1 MKVQSV
7 ILAAGEGTRMK
18 SNLPKVLHSLAGK
31 ALIQYS
37 LEVVRGIST
46 QKPVL
51 VISRE
56 AESVEQ
62 TISDL
67 AEFVFQEKRLGT
79 ADAVRSARKKVE
91 GNCDLV
97 LVIYGDM
104 PLLRKQTLNQ
114 LVEKQEKNSGPLTI
128 ATMQMDDSHGFGR
141 IVREGGKIKEIVEE
155 AQATAKQKEI
165 KELNVGAYC
174 ISSHWLWTALERIP
188 VSPKGEY
195 YLTDLVG
202 LASREG
208 SYVEAIQIA
217 DPEEAIG
224 INNRA
229 HLAEAEAILRK
240 RINNNWMLD
249 GVTIVD
255 PERTYIEANVRIGK
269 DTVILPNTYLK
280 GQTIIGENCE
290 IGPDTIITSTQV
302 GNFCKILS
310 SVLDYAILED
320 HVSMGPYCHLR
331 KGAHLAKGVPM
342 GNFGE
347 VKESTL
353 GEETKMGHFSYIGNA
368 TIGKNVNIGAG
379 TITCNF
385 DGRIKHPT
393 EIGDDV
399 FIGSDTMLVAPVKI
413 GKRARTGA
421 GSVVTKDV
429 PEDTVVVGVPARH
442 LRRVK
447 KEETESQEK

>member
-331 KGAHLAKGVPM
+331 KGAHLAKGVHM